1 MRVSEVDFFIVAI
14 DQFLSNNSV
23 HYFRVV
29 SLIVLG
35 NKLHTVVYG
44 YDFRLDVQK
53 NYSCIDSFS
62 GTMLAKE
69 D

>member
-14 DQFLSNNSV
+14 DQFLSNSV

-35 NKLHTVVYG
+35 NKLHTVVVYA

-53 NYSCIDSFS
+53 
-62 GTMLAKE
+62 TTHV
-69 D
+69 